1 VVRYP
6 SIIPNRSEHYRTAF
20 AILRACIAVMNWRV
34 EEGLREERTIT
45 LDMFAGQLLKLHEQR
60 IL

>member
-1 VVRYP
+1 
-6 SIIPNRSEHYRTAF
+6 
-20 AILRACIAVMNWRV
+20 MNWRV

-45 LDMFAGQLLKLHEQR
+45 LDMFAGQRLNLHEQR